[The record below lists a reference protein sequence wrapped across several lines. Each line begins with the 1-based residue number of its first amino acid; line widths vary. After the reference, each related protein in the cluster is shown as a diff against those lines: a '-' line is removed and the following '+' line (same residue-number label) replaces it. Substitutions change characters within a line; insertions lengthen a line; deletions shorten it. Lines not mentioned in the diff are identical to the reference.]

1 MNNEENNN
9 VNPFN
14 PMDNN
19 NVNSDTSTPVS
30 AFDNV
35 TPVVD
40 NSVVNNNVEAAPV
53 QNTVEPT
60 VQSPVQVEA
69 QPQVSVE
76 PTVELT
82 PSDNLSSQTTQVNNQ
97 SEVAPSVE
105 PIQSV
110 NTSDAIQSPFKD
122 APEESISFDG
132 PKKKNPAIKIIIA
145 VVALLLLAAVGFYC
159 YTSFVL
165 VTGKNVVKT
174 SITKVYD
181 SVISSID
188 KVEKKSLV
196 IDPSKDVVGVSG
208 NINFGSNYKDSNI
221 DLTNLSK
228 YTIKYD
234 SAFDLSKESMFISA
248 ILDKE
253 GSDLIDGN
261 ILLKN
266 NKLTIGSNK
275 LSLYSYQTD
284 MPSSLDFE
292 FKQSFT
298 YSDIKK
304 LVEKAKVATINGI
317 DEKNITKST
326 GKRQDKNYTKV
337 TYELNIGKISK
348 DIINAYINDNE
359 AIEILARLTSS
370 SKEDVTKKLKDAL
383 EDVGE
388 YDNIFADIY
397 VDNLFGNFVGMT
409 LRNPKSEETFELDN
423 IEGNYQFAMKG
434 DSSYTLKG
442 NYMSDTKTFNVY
454 YSDNTYSVEFSVK
467 EVSDSKV
474 NISFNAGYKDSKIS
488 VNMDLD
494 NVVSGDKQTIKL
506 SAKVKV
512 TADEEDIDFNVNS
525 ETNIVKG
532 AEIKDNSSM
541 FVKRAEEMT
550 QEELYEIQNKA
561 SEVLYSVM
569 YDFMPAMSLNQ
580 IDYSQD
586 LSM

>member
-9 VNPFN
+9 VNPFS

-40 NSVVNNNVEAAPV
+40 NSVVNNSVETAHV

-60 VQSPVQVEA
+60 VQEVVQPE
-69 QPQVSVE
+69 VSAE
-76 PTVELT
+76 PTIELT
-82 PSDNLSSQTTQVNNQ
+82 PSENLSSEAAVVNNQ

-145 VVALLLLAAVGFYC
+145 VVALIILVVVGFYC

-188 KVEKKSLV
+188 KAEKSFLV

-221 DLTNLSK
+221 DLTNLDK

-275 LSLYSYQTD
+275 LSLYSYQTS
-284 MPSSLDFE
+284 MPSSMNFE
-292 FKQSFT
+292 FKQSVT
-298 YSDIKK
+298 LNDVKK
-304 LVEKAKVATINGI
+304 LIEKAKVATLNNI
-317 DEKNITKST
+317 DEKSITKAS

-337 TYELNIGKISK
+337 TYEMNMSKMTK

-359 AIEILARLTSS
+359 AIEILSRLTTL
-370 SKEDVTKKLKDAL
+370 SKEDVTNKLKDEL
-383 EDVGE
+383 ENLDE
-388 YDNIFADIY
+388 SKNIYVDIY

-409 LRNPKSEETFELDN
+409 LRNTEGKETIEIDN
-423 IEGNYQFAMKG
+423 IDGNYQFSMKG
-434 DSSYTLKG
+434 DSSYTFKG
-442 NYMSDTKTFNVY
+442 NYMSDTKTLNVY
-454 YSDNTYSVEFSVK
+454 YNDDKYSIELSIK
-467 EVSDSKV
+467 EVSDSKINV
-474 NISFNAGYKDSKIS
+474 SFNAGDKNNKLS
-488 VNMDLD
+488 VDMDID
-494 NVVSGDKQTIKL
+494 NVVSGNKQTIKL
-506 SAKVKV
+506 GAKVKV
-512 TADEEDIDFNVNS
+512 VADDENIDFNVNG

-541 FVKRAEEMT
+541 FVKDINEMT
-550 QEELYEIQNKA
+550 QEELYDIQNKA

>member
-1 MNNEENNN
+1 MNNDNNL
-9 VNPFN
+9 NPLN

-35 TPVVD
+35 TPAVD
-40 NSVVNNNVEAAPV
+40 NTVVNNNVETTTIL
-53 QNTVEPT
+53 NTVEPT
-60 VQSPVQVEA
+60 VQSDVAP
-69 QPQVSVE
+69 SVE
-76 PTVELT
+76 PTIELT
-82 PSDNLSSQTTQVNNQ
+82 PSQDLSSQTAQVNNQ
-97 SEVAPSVE
+97 SEVTPSVE

-110 NTSDAIQSPFKD
+110 NTTDAVQSPFKE
-122 APEESISFDG
+122 APEESISFDE
-132 PKKKNPAIKIIIA
+132 PKKKNPAIKIAIA
-145 VVALLLLAAVGFYC
+145 VIALLLLAAIGFYC

-196 IDPSKDVVGVSG
+196 IDPSKDIVGVSG
-208 NINFGSNYKDSNI
+208 NINFGSNYKDSSI

-234 SAFDLSKESMFISA
+234 SAFDLSNESMFITA

-266 NKLTIGSNK
+266 KKLTVGSNK

-284 MPSSLDFE
+284 MPGSMDFE
-292 FKQSFT
+292 FKQSVT
-298 YSDIKK
+298 LNDIKK

-317 DEKNITKST
+317 DEKNITKSS

-337 TYELNIGKISK
+337 TYELNVGKISK
-348 DIINAYINDNE
+348 DIINAYINDSE
-359 AIEILARLTSS
+359 AIEILSRLTSS
-370 SKEDVTKKLKDAL
+370 SKEDVTKDLKDAL
-383 EDVGE
+383 EDIGE
-388 YDNIFADIY
+388 YDNIYADIY

-409 LRNPKSEETFELDN
+409 LRNSKSEETFELDN

-442 NYMSDTKTFNVY
+442 NYMSDTKTFNIY

-474 NISFNAGYKDSKIS
+474 NVSFNAGDKKNTIS
-488 VNMDLD
+488 VDMDID
-494 NVVSGDKQTIKL
+494 NVVSGNKQTIKL
-506 SAKVKV
+506 GAKVKV
-512 TADEEDIDFNVNS
+512 SADEENIDFNVNS

-541 FVKRAEEMT
+541 FVKDISEMT
-550 QEELYEIQNKA
+550 ELELYDIQTKA
-561 SEVLYSVM
+561 SEILYSVM
-569 YDFMPAMSLNQ
+569 YDFMPAMPFNQ

>member
-1 MNNEENNN
+1 MNNDNNL
-9 VNPFN
+9 NPLN
-14 PMDNN
+14 PMDNS

-35 TPVVD
+35 APVVD
-40 NSVVNNNVEAAPV
+40 NNVVNNNVEATPV

-60 VQSPVQVEA
+60 VQSPVQAEV

-97 SEVAPSVE
+97 TEVAPSVE
-105 PIQSV
+105 PVQSV
-110 NTSDAIQSPFKD
+110 NTSDAIQSPFKE

-132 PKKKNPAIKIIIA
+132 PKKKNPAIKIAIAIIA
-145 VVALLLLAAVGFYC
+145 ILILAVVGFYC

-188 KVEKKSLV
+188 KAEKSFLV

-221 DLTNLSK
+221 DLTNLDK

-275 LSLYSYQTD
+275 LSLYSYQAD

-292 FKQSFT
+292 FKQSVT
-298 YSDIKK
+298 LSDIKK

-317 DEKNITKST
+317 DEKNITKSN
-326 GKRQDKNYTKV
+326 GSRQNKNYTKV

-348 DIINAYINDNE
+348 DIINAYINDSE
-359 AIEILARLTSS
+359 AIEILSRLTTL

-409 LRNPKSEETFELDN
+409 LRNPESEETFELDN
-423 IEGNYQFAMKG
+423 IGGNYQFSMKG

-442 NYMSDTKTFNVY
+442 NYMSDTKTFNIY
-454 YSDNTYSVEFSVK
+454 YSDNTYSVELSIK

-474 NISFNAGYKDSKIS
+474 NISFNAGYEENKIS

-506 SAKVKV
+506 GAKVKV
-512 TADEEDIDFNVNS
+512 TVEEEDIDFNVNS

-561 SEVLYSVM
+561 SEVLNSVM

>member
-1 MNNEENNN
+1 MNNDNNL
-9 VNPFN
+9 NPLN

-19 NVNSDTSTPVS
+19 NINSDTSTPVS

-35 TPVVD
+35 APVVD
-40 NSVVNNNVEAAPV
+40 NNVVNNNVEVAPV

-60 VQSPVQVEA
+60 VQSSVQPEVN
-69 QPQVSVE
+69 VE
-76 PTVELT
+76 PIVELT
-82 PSDNLSSQTTQVNNQ
+82 PSDNLSSQNTVDNNP

-110 NTSDAIQSPFKD
+110 NTMDTIQSPFKD
-122 APEESISFDG
+122 APEEIISFDG
-132 PKKKNPAIKIIIA
+132 PKKKNPAIKIAIA
-145 VVALLLLAAVGFYC
+145 IVALLLLAVVGFYC
-159 YTSFVL
+159 YTSFAL

-188 KVEKKSLV
+188 KAEKSLLV
-196 IDPSKDVVGVSG
+196 IDPSKDVLGVSG
-208 NINFGSNYKDSNI
+208 NINFESNYKDSNI
-221 DLTNLSK
+221 DLTNLDK
-228 YTIKYD
+228 YTVKYD
-234 SAFDLSKESMFISA
+234 SAFDLSKESMFLTA
-248 ILDKE
+248 ILDKS

-275 LSLYSYQTD
+275 LSLYSYQVD
-284 MPSSLDFE
+284 VPDSLDFE
-292 FKQSFT
+292 FKQSVT
-298 YSDIKK
+298 LSDIKK
-304 LVEKAKVATINGI
+304 LVEKAKAATINNI
-317 DEKNITKST
+317 DEKKITKST

-359 AIEILARLTSS
+359 AIEILARLTTLSN
-370 SKEDVTKKLKDAL
+370 EAVTKKLKDAL
-383 EDVGE
+383 EDVGV

-409 LRNPKSEETFELDN
+409 LRNPESEETFELDN
-423 IEGNYQFAMKG
+423 IGGNYQFAMKG

-442 NYMSDTKTFNVY
+442 NYMSDTKTFNV
-454 YSDNTYSVEFSVK
+454 SFNDNSYSVELSVK

-474 NISFNAGYKDSKIS
+474 NISFNAGYKENKIS

-494 NVVSGDKQTIKL
+494 NVISGNKQTIKL
-506 SAKVKV
+506 GAKVKV
-512 TADEEDIDFNVNS
+512 TVEEEDIDFNVNS

-532 AEIKDNSSM
+532 AEIKDNSSV
-541 FVKRAEEMT
+541 FVKSAQEMT

-561 SEVLYSVM
+561 SEVLNSVM

>member
-1 MNNEENNN
+1 MNNDNNL
-9 VNPFN
+9 NPLN

-19 NVNSDTSTPVS
+19 NANSDTSTPVS

-40 NSVVNNNVEAAPV
+40 NNVVNNNVEATPV

-60 VQSPVQVEA
+60 VQSPVQAKV

-97 SEVAPSVE
+97 TEVAPSVE
-105 PIQSV
+105 PVQSV
-110 NTSDAIQSPFKD
+110 NTSDAIQSPFKE

-132 PKKKNPAIKIIIA
+132 PKKKNPAIKIAIAIIA
-145 VVALLLLAAVGFYC
+145 ILILAAVGFYC

-188 KVEKKSLV
+188 KAEKSFLV

-221 DLTNLSK
+221 DLTNLDK

-292 FKQSFT
+292 FKQSVT
-298 YSDIKK
+298 LSDIKK

-317 DEKNITKST
+317 DEKNITKSN
-326 GKRQDKNYTKV
+326 GSRQNKNYTKV

-348 DIINAYINDNE
+348 DIINAYINDSE
-359 AIEILARLTSS
+359 AIEILSRLTSL

-423 IEGNYQFAMKG
+423 IEGNYQFSMKG

-442 NYMSDTKTFNVY
+442 NYMSDTKTFNIY
-454 YSDNTYSVEFSVK
+454 YSDNTYSVELSIK

-474 NISFNAGYKDSKIS
+474 NISFNAGYEENKIS

-506 SAKVKV
+506 GAKVKV
-512 TADEEDIDFNVNS
+512 TVEEEDIDFNVNS

-561 SEVLYSVM
+561 SEVLYSIM

>member
-1 MNNEENNN
+1 MNNDNNL
-9 VNPFN
+9 NPLN
-14 PMDNN
+14 PMDNS

-35 TPVVD
+35 APVVD
-40 NSVVNNNVEAAPV
+40 NNVVNNNVEATPV
-53 QNTVEPT
+53 QNTVVPT
-60 VQSPVQVEA
+60 VQSPVQAEV

-97 SEVAPSVE
+97 TEVAPSVE
-105 PIQSV
+105 PVQSV
-110 NTSDAIQSPFKD
+110 NTSDAIQSPFKE

-132 PKKKNPAIKIIIA
+132 PKKKNPAIKIAIAIIA
-145 VVALLLLAAVGFYC
+145 ILILAVVGFYC

-188 KVEKKSLV
+188 KAEKSFLV

-221 DLTNLSK
+221 DLTNLDK

-275 LSLYSYQTD
+275 LSLYSYQAD

-292 FKQSFT
+292 FKQSVT
-298 YSDIKK
+298 LSDIKK

-317 DEKNITKST
+317 DEKNITKSN
-326 GKRQDKNYTKV
+326 GSRQNKNYTKV

-348 DIINAYINDNE
+348 DIINAYINDSE
-359 AIEILARLTSS
+359 AIEILSRLTTL

-423 IEGNYQFAMKG
+423 IEGNYQFSMKG

-442 NYMSDTKTFNVY
+442 NYMSDTKTFNIY
-454 YSDNTYSVEFSVK
+454 YSDNTYSVELSIK

-474 NISFNAGYKDSKIS
+474 NISFNARYEENKIS

-506 SAKVKV
+506 GAKVKV
-512 TADEEDIDFNVNS
+512 TVEEEDIDFNVNS

-561 SEVLYSVM
+561 SEVLNSVM

>member
-1 MNNEENNN
+1 MNNDNNL
-9 VNPFN
+9 NPLN

-19 NVNSDTSTPVS
+19 NANSDTSTPVS

-35 TPVVD
+35 TSVVD
-40 NSVVNNNVEAAPV
+40 NNVVNNNVEATPV

-60 VQSPVQVEA
+60 VQSPVQAEV

-97 SEVAPSVE
+97 TEVAPSVE
-105 PIQSV
+105 PVQSV
-110 NTSDAIQSPFKD
+110 NTSDAIQSPFKE

-132 PKKKNPAIKIIIA
+132 PKKKNPAIKIAIAIIA
-145 VVALLLLAAVGFYC
+145 ILILAAVGFYC

-188 KVEKKSLV
+188 KAEKSFLV

-221 DLTNLSK
+221 DLTNLDK

-292 FKQSFT
+292 FKQSVT
-298 YSDIKK
+298 LSDIKK

-317 DEKNITKST
+317 DEKNITKSN
-326 GKRQDKNYTKV
+326 GSRQNKNYTKV

-348 DIINAYINDNE
+348 DIINAYINDSE
-359 AIEILARLTSS
+359 AIEILSRLTSL

-383 EDVGE
+383 EDIGE

-423 IEGNYQFAMKG
+423 IEGNYQFSMKG

-442 NYMSDTKTFNVY
+442 NYMSDTKTFNIY
-454 YSDNTYSVEFSVK
+454 YSDNTYSVELSIK

-474 NISFNAGYKDSKIS
+474 NISFNAGYEENKIS

-506 SAKVKV
+506 GAKVKV
-512 TADEEDIDFNVNS
+512 TVEEEDIDFNVNS

>member
-40 NSVVNNNVEAAPV
+40 NSVVNNNVETAHV

-60 VQSPVQVEA
+60 AQEVVQPE
-69 QPQVSVE
+69 VSAE
-76 PTVELT
+76 PTIELT
-82 PSDNLSSQTTQVNNQ
+82 PNDNLSSEAAVVNNQ

-145 VVALLLLAAVGFYC
+145 VVALIILAVVGFYC

-188 KVEKKSLV
+188 KAEKKMLV
-196 IDPSKDVVGVSG
+196 IDPSKDTVGVSG
-208 NINFGSNYKDSNI
+208 NINFGSNYKDDSI

-234 SAFDLSKESMFISA
+234 SAFDLSKESMFITA

-253 GSDLIDGN
+253 GNDLIDGN

-275 LSLYSYQTD
+275 LSLYSYQTS
-284 MPSSLDFE
+284 MPSSMNFE
-292 FKQSFT
+292 FKQSVT
-298 YSDIKK
+298 LNDVKK
-304 LVEKAKVATINGI
+304 LIEKAKVATLNNI
-317 DEKNITKST
+317 DEKSITKAS

-337 TYELNIGKISK
+337 TYEMNMSKMTK

-359 AIEILARLTSS
+359 AIEILSRLTTL
-370 SKEDVTKKLKDAL
+370 SKEDVTNKLKDEL
-383 EDVGE
+383 ENLGE
-388 YDNIFADIY
+388 SKNIYADIY
-397 VDNLFGNFVGMT
+397 VDNLFGNFIGMT
-409 LRNPKSEETFELDN
+409 LRNTEGKETIEIDN
-423 IEGNYQFAMKG
+423 IDGNYQFSMKG
-434 DSSYTLKG
+434 DSSYTFKG
-442 NYMSDTKTFNVY
+442 NYMSDTKTLNVY
-454 YSDNTYSVEFSVK
+454 YNDDKYSIELSIK
-467 EVSDSKV
+467 EVSDSKINV
-474 NISFNAGYKDSKIS
+474 SFNAGDKNNKLS
-488 VNMDLD
+488 VDMDID
-494 NVVSGDKQTIKL
+494 NVVSENKQTIKL
-506 SAKVKV
+506 GAKVKV
-512 TADEEDIDFNVNS
+512 VADDENIDFNVNG

-532 AEIKDNSSM
+532 AEVKDNSSM
-541 FVKRAEEMT
+541 FVKDINEMT
-550 QEELYEIQNKA
+550 QEELYDIQNKA

-569 YDFMPAMSLNQ
+569 YDFMPAMPLNQ

>member
-1 MNNEENNN
+1 MNNDNNL
-9 VNPFN
+9 NPLN

-19 NVNSDTSTPVS
+19 NINSDTSTPVS

-35 TPVVD
+35 APVVD
-40 NSVVNNNVEAAPV
+40 NNVVNNNVEVAPV

-60 VQSPVQVEA
+60 VQSSVQPEVN
-69 QPQVSVE
+69 VE
-76 PTVELT
+76 PIVELT
-82 PSDNLSSQTTQVNNQ
+82 PSDNLSSQNTVENNP

-110 NTSDAIQSPFKD
+110 NTMDTIQSPFKD
-122 APEESISFDG
+122 APEEIISFDG
-132 PKKKNPAIKIIIA
+132 PKKKNPAIKIAIA
-145 VVALLLLAAVGFYC
+145 IVALLLLAVVGFYC
-159 YTSFVL
+159 YTSFAL

-188 KVEKKSLV
+188 KAEKSLLV
-196 IDPSKDVVGVSG
+196 IDPSKDVLGVSG
-208 NINFGSNYKDSNI
+208 NINFESNYKDSNI
-221 DLTNLSK
+221 DLTNLDK
-228 YTIKYD
+228 YTVKYD
-234 SAFDLSKESMFISA
+234 SAFDLSKESMFLTA
-248 ILDKE
+248 ILDKS

-275 LSLYSYQTD
+275 LSLYSYQVD
-284 MPSSLDFE
+284 VPDSLDFE
-292 FKQSFT
+292 FKQSVT
-298 YSDIKK
+298 LSDIKK
-304 LVEKAKVATINGI
+304 LVEKAKAATINNI
-317 DEKNITKST
+317 DEKKITKST

-359 AIEILARLTSS
+359 AIEILARLTTLSN
-370 SKEDVTKKLKDAL
+370 EAVTKKLKDAL
-383 EDVGE
+383 EDVGV

-409 LRNPKSEETFELDN
+409 LRNPESEETFELDN
-423 IEGNYQFAMKG
+423 IGGNYQFAMKG

-442 NYMSDTKTFNVY
+442 NYMSDTKTFNV
-454 YSDNTYSVEFSVK
+454 SFNDNSYSVELSVK

-474 NISFNAGYKDSKIS
+474 NISFNAGYKENKIS

-494 NVVSGDKQTIKL
+494 NVISGNKQTIKL
-506 SAKVKV
+506 GAKVKV
-512 TADEEDIDFNVNS
+512 TVEEEDIDFNVNS

-532 AEIKDNSSM
+532 AEIKDNSSV
-541 FVKRAEEMT
+541 FVKSAQEMT

-561 SEVLYSVM
+561 SEVLNSVM

>member
-1 MNNEENNN
+1 MNNDNNL
-9 VNPFN
+9 NPFN

-19 NVNSDTSTPVS
+19 NANSDTSTPVS

-35 TPVVD
+35 TSVVD
-40 NSVVNNNVEAAPV
+40 NNVVNNNVEATPV

-60 VQSPVQVEA
+60 VQSPVQAEV

-97 SEVAPSVE
+97 TEVAPSVE
-105 PIQSV
+105 PVQSV
-110 NTSDAIQSPFKD
+110 NTSDAIQSPFKE

-132 PKKKNPAIKIIIA
+132 PKKKNPAIKIAIAIIA
-145 VVALLLLAAVGFYC
+145 ILILAAVGFYC

-188 KVEKKSLV
+188 KAEKSFLV

-221 DLTNLSK
+221 DLTNLDK

-292 FKQSFT
+292 FKQSVT
-298 YSDIKK
+298 LSDIKK

-317 DEKNITKST
+317 DEKNITKSN
-326 GKRQDKNYTKV
+326 GSRQNKNYTKV

-348 DIINAYINDNE
+348 DIINAYINDSE
-359 AIEILARLTSS
+359 AIEILSRLTSL

-383 EDVGE
+383 EDIGE

-423 IEGNYQFAMKG
+423 IEGNYQFSMKG

-442 NYMSDTKTFNVY
+442 NYMSDTKTFNIY
-454 YSDNTYSVEFSVK
+454 YSDNTYSVELSIK

-474 NISFNAGYKDSKIS
+474 NISFNAGYEENKIS

-506 SAKVKV
+506 GAKVKV
-512 TADEEDIDFNVNS
+512 TVEEEDIDFNVNS

>member
-1 MNNEENNN
+1 MNNDNNL
-9 VNPFN
+9 NPLN

-19 NVNSDTSTPVS
+19 NANSDTSTPVS

-40 NSVVNNNVEAAPV
+40 NNVVNNNVEATPV

-60 VQSPVQVEA
+60 VQSPVQAEV

-97 SEVAPSVE
+97 TEVAPSVE
-105 PIQSV
+105 PVQSV
-110 NTSDAIQSPFKD
+110 NTSDAIQSPFKE

-132 PKKKNPAIKIIIA
+132 PKKKNPAIKIAIAIIA
-145 VVALLLLAAVGFYC
+145 ILILAVVGFYC

-188 KVEKKSLV
+188 KAEKSFLV

-221 DLTNLSK
+221 DLTNLDK

-292 FKQSFT
+292 FKQSVT
-298 YSDIKK
+298 LSDIKK

-317 DEKNITKST
+317 DEKNITKSN
-326 GKRQDKNYTKV
+326 GSRQNKNYTKV

-348 DIINAYINDNE
+348 DIINAYINDSE
-359 AIEILARLTSS
+359 AIEILSRLTSL

-423 IEGNYQFAMKG
+423 IEGNYQFSMKG

-442 NYMSDTKTFNVY
+442 NYMSDTKTFNIY
-454 YSDNTYSVEFSVK
+454 YSDNTYSVELSIK

-474 NISFNAGYKDSKIS
+474 NISFNAGYEENKIS

-506 SAKVKV
+506 GAKVKV
-512 TADEEDIDFNVNS
+512 TVEEEDIDFNVNS

>member
-9 VNPFN
+9 VNPFS

-35 TPVVD
+35 APVVD
-40 NSVVNNNVEAAPV
+40 NNVVNNNVEVAPV
-53 QNTVEPT
+53 QNTAEVAVQNT
-60 VQSPVQVEA
+60 VQSEVNA
-69 QPQVSVE
+69 E
-76 PTVELT
+76 PIIELT
-82 PSDNLSSQTTQVNNQ
+82 PSQDLSSQTIQVNNQ
-97 SEVAPSVE
+97 TEVAPSVE
-105 PIQSV
+105 PVQTFDSQ
-110 NTSDAIQSPFKD
+110 NTIQSPFKD

-132 PKKKNPAIKIIIA
+132 PKKKNPAIKIAIAIIA
-145 VVALLLLAAVGFYC
+145 LLILAVVGFYC

-174 SITKVYD
+174 SVTKVYD

-188 KVEKKSLV
+188 KAEKSFLV

-221 DLTNLSK
+221 DLTNLDK
-228 YTIKYD
+228 YTVKYD
-234 SAFDLSKESMFISA
+234 SAFDLSKGSMFLTA
-248 ILDKE
+248 ILDKS
-253 GSDLIDGN
+253 GSDLIDAN

-275 LSLYSYQTD
+275 LSLYSYQVD
-284 MPSSLDFE
+284 VPNSLDFE
-292 FKQSFT
+292 FKQSVT
-298 YSDIKK
+298 LSDIKK
-304 LVEKAKVATINGI
+304 LVEKAKVATINNI
-317 DEKNITKST
+317 DEKKITKST

-359 AIEILARLTSS
+359 AIEILSRLTSS
-370 SKEDVTKKLKDAL
+370 SKEDVTKKLKDVL

-409 LRNPKSEETFELDN
+409 LRNPNSEETFEIDN
-423 IEGNYQFAMKG
+423 IGGNYQFAMKG

-442 NYMSDTKTFNVY
+442 NYMSDTKTFNIYFNDNY
-454 YSDNTYSVEFSVK
+454 YLVELSIK

-474 NISFNAGYKDSKIS
+474 NISFNAGYEENKIS

-494 NVVSGDKQTIKL
+494 NVISGNKQTIKL
-506 SAKVKV
+506 GAKVKV
-512 TADEEDIDFNVNS
+512 TVKEEDIDFNVNS

-532 AEIKDNSSM
+532 AEIKDNSSV
-541 FVKRAEEMT
+541 FVKSAEEMT

-569 YDFMPAMSLNQ
+569 YDFMPAMPLNQ

>member
-1 MNNEENNN
+1 MNNDNNL
-9 VNPFN
+9 NPFN

-19 NVNSDTSTPVS
+19 NANSDTSTPVS

-40 NSVVNNNVEAAPV
+40 NNVVNNNVEATPV

-60 VQSPVQVEA
+60 VQSPVQAKV

-97 SEVAPSVE
+97 TEVAPSVE
-105 PIQSV
+105 PVQSV
-110 NTSDAIQSPFKD
+110 NTSDAIQSPFKE

-132 PKKKNPAIKIIIA
+132 PKKKNPAIKIAIAIITILILA
-145 VVALLLLAAVGFYC
+145 VVGFYC

-188 KVEKKSLV
+188 KAEKSFLV

-221 DLTNLSK
+221 DLTNLDK

-292 FKQSFT
+292 FKQSVT
-298 YSDIKK
+298 LSDIKK

-317 DEKNITKST
+317 DEKNITKSN
-326 GKRQDKNYTKV
+326 GSRQNKNYTKV

-348 DIINAYINDNE
+348 DIINAYINDSE
-359 AIEILARLTSS
+359 AIEILSRLTSL

-383 EDVGE
+383 EDIGE

-423 IEGNYQFAMKG
+423 IEGNYQFSMKG

-442 NYMSDTKTFNVY
+442 NYMSDTKTFNIY
-454 YSDNTYSVEFSVK
+454 YSDNTYSVELSIK

-474 NISFNAGYKDSKIS
+474 NISFNAGYEENKIS

-506 SAKVKV
+506 GAKVKV
-512 TADEEDIDFNVNS
+512 TVEEEDIDFNVNS

-561 SEVLYSVM
+561 SEVLYSIM

>member
-9 VNPFN
+9 VNPFS

-40 NSVVNNNVEAAPV
+40 NSVVNNNVETAHV

-60 VQSPVQVEA
+60 VQEVVQPE
-69 QPQVSVE
+69 VSAE
-76 PTVELT
+76 PTIELT
-82 PSDNLSSQTTQVNNQ
+82 PSDNLSSEAAVVNNQ

-145 VVALLLLAAVGFYC
+145 VVALIILAVVGFYC

-188 KVEKKSLV
+188 KAEKKMLV
-196 IDPSKDVVGVSG
+196 IDPSKDIVGVSG
-208 NINFGSNYKDSNI
+208 NINFGSNYKDDNI

-234 SAFDLSKESMFISA
+234 SAFDLSKESMFITA

-275 LSLYSYQTD
+275 LSLYSYQTS
-284 MPSSLDFE
+284 MPSSMNFE
-292 FKQSFT
+292 FKQSVT
-298 YSDIKK
+298 LNDVKK
-304 LVEKAKVATINGI
+304 LIEKAKVATLNNI
-317 DEKNITKST
+317 DEKSITKAS

-337 TYELNIGKISK
+337 TYEMNMSKMTK

-359 AIEILARLTSS
+359 AIEILSRLTTL
-370 SKEDVTKKLKDAL
+370 SKEDVTNKLKDEL
-383 EDVGE
+383 ENLDE
-388 YDNIFADIY
+388 SKNIYADIY

-409 LRNPKSEETFELDN
+409 LRNTEGKETIEIDN
-423 IEGNYQFAMKG
+423 IDGNYQFSMKG
-434 DSSYTLKG
+434 DSSYTFKG
-442 NYMSDTKTFNVY
+442 NYMSDTKTLNVY
-454 YSDNTYSVEFSVK
+454 YNDDKYSIELSIK
-467 EVSDSKV
+467 EVSDSKINV
-474 NISFNAGYKDSKIS
+474 SFNAGDKNNKLS
-488 VNMDLD
+488 VDMDID
-494 NVVSGDKQTIKL
+494 NVVSGNKQTIKL
-506 SAKVKV
+506 DAKVKV
-512 TADEEDIDFNVNS
+512 VADDENIDFNVNG

-532 AEIKDNSSM
+532 AEVKDNSSM
-541 FVKRAEEMT
+541 FVKDINEMT

>member
-1 MNNEENNN
+1 MNNDNNL
-9 VNPFN
+9 NPLN

-19 NVNSDTSTPVS
+19 NANSDTSTPVS

-35 TPVVD
+35 TSVVD
-40 NSVVNNNVEAAPV
+40 NNVVNNNVEATPV

-60 VQSPVQVEA
+60 VQSPVQAEV

-97 SEVAPSVE
+97 TEVAPSVE
-105 PIQSV
+105 PVQSV
-110 NTSDAIQSPFKD
+110 NTSDAIQSPFKE

-132 PKKKNPAIKIIIA
+132 PKKKNPAIKIAIAIIA
-145 VVALLLLAAVGFYC
+145 ILILAVVGFYC

-188 KVEKKSLV
+188 KAEKSFLV

-221 DLTNLSK
+221 DLTNLDK

-275 LSLYSYQTD
+275 LSLYSYQAD

-292 FKQSFT
+292 FKQSVT
-298 YSDIKK
+298 LSDIKK

-317 DEKNITKST
+317 DEKNITKSN
-326 GKRQDKNYTKV
+326 GSRQNKNYTKV

-348 DIINAYINDNE
+348 DIINAYINDSE
-359 AIEILARLTSS
+359 AIEILSRLTSL

-423 IEGNYQFAMKG
+423 IEGNYQFSMKG

-442 NYMSDTKTFNVY
+442 NYMSDTKTFNIY
-454 YSDNTYSVEFSVK
+454 YSDNTYSVELSIK

-474 NISFNAGYKDSKIS
+474 NISFNAGYEENKIS

-506 SAKVKV
+506 GAKVKV
-512 TADEEDIDFNVNS
+512 TVEEEDIDFNVNS